1 MTINKLKIIIK
12 GLIELAETELENFD
26 DRVSFIKGELH
37 AYNKIL
43 KLLDYE
49 NKCTNN

>member
-1 MTINKLKIIIK
+1 MVIAIDKLKVIIK

-43 KLLDYE
+43 KIL
-49 NKCTNN
+49 NNNDR